1 MIDDTSDLILAS
13 SSEVRSKILKNAGVR
28 FSVHP
33 ANVDESHIKKISS
46 KMPVETLA
54 GKLAVLKA
62 QEVSEKFS
70 TQMVIGADQ
79 ILECEGVLFDKPLE
93 HEEARRSLLKLQ
105 GKTHQLIS
113 SVCVVVEGK
122 TIWSRIDG
130 ARLTML
136 NLSSNDIDQYLNKA
150 GSSVFSCVGAYRL
163 EDIGIQLFKKI
174 EGDYFTILGLP
185 LLPLLDFLRTGS
197 ANDEDR

>member
-13 SSEVRSKILKNAGVR
+13 SSKVRSKILKSAGVR

-33 ANVDESHIKKISS
+33 AKVDEAHIKKISS
-46 KMPVETLA
+46 KMPADTLA
-54 GKLAVLKA
+54 SKLAVLKA

-113 SVCVVVEGK
+113 SVCVVVEGE
-122 TIWSRIDG
+122 TVWSRIDG

-136 NLSSNDIDQYLNKA
+136 DLSSNDIDHYLNKA

-185 LLPLLDFLRTGS
+185 LLPLLDFLRTRS
-197 ANDEDR
+197 AKR